1 MLAHARA
8 VRAKNGRSLWR
19 LPSKDSLFSKDLTKW
34 VPESFARMVYRVGDS
49 WARCSAE
56 FIHHCQS
63 SEVLAGVR
71 ELQEKVGT
79 AARPCDKAKSS
90 EGASRA
96 STTRQT
102 CSEVYLAS
110 QSAGRAF
117 TSIVACVVKLPRPSP
132 SRTDIV
138 PSVRFETTRS
148 MCPSPSKS
156 CGTAE

>member
-1 MLAHARA
+1 MRTTDLLITSQLIYGWSTAELLSACERLRAPSARKRSPLGADLARTKPMAHTKQRIARF
-8 VRAKNGRSLWR
+8 GRIWLSVSPNLSPR
-19 LPSKDSLFSKDLTKW
+19 L
-34 VPESFARMVYRVGDS
+34 VYRVGDS

-102 CSEVYLAS
+102 CS
-110 QSAGRAF
+110 
-117 TSIVACVVKLPRPSP
+117 
-132 SRTDIV
+132 
-138 PSVRFETTRS
+138 
-148 MCPSPSKS
+148 
-156 CGTAE
+156 